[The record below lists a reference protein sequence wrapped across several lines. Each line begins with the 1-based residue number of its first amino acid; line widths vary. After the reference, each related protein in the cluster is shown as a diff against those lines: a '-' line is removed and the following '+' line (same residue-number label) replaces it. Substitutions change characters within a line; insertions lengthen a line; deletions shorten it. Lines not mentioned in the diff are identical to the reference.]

1 MKDKPFTVCPGRKV
15 EAPLFPFWHPEC
27 VGCLRRMP
35 SVKPEDVVI
44 NPWAGHGP
52 CPDRMEAKDE
62 NA

>member
-1 MKDKPFTVCPGRKV
+1 MTKPFTVCPGRKV